1 MSSAVSSIQT
11 TVVPIPG
18 NISQQYSYR

>member
-11 TVVPIPG
+11 TVVPLPG